1 MNQIRTVVVDDD
13 KEVAG
18 VHTGFLLAHGSFDA
32 VGTAYTGADGLAMI
46 ASLRPEL
53 VLLDIHLPDLSGIEV
68 LRAVRNLP
76 GEPVDVIAITAAR
89 ELDTVRAAMAGGVL
103 HYLVKPFTARVLMD
117 RLDAYVEH
125 RLQISGSGQAAVLD
139 QDGIDRLLAP
149 ARNAASTSARET
161 ADTGSSGQTSGRSA
175 EPTAQPTARPP
186 RPAAAAGGRHRT
198 GSPLATIPGSRAQV
212 PLPKGLSLPTL
223 EAVIADLNATGA
235 ASSASEVAG
244 RLGLARV
251 SARRYLE
258 YLVSRGEA
266 RITPRYGTAGR
277 PEKFYLL
284 TGS

>member
-125 RLQISGSGQAAVLD
+125 RRHISGSGQAAVLD

-149 ARNAASTSARET
+149 ARNAASTFARET
-161 ADTGSSGQTSGRSA
+161 ADAGGSGQASGHPA
-175 EPTAQPTARPP
+175 EPTAGPP
-186 RPAAAAGGRHRT
+186 RPAAAARVRQ
-198 GSPLATIPGSRAQV
+198 GSGAPLATIPGSRAPV

>member
-1 MNQIRTVVVDDD
+1 
-13 KEVAG
+13 
-18 VHTGFLLAHGSFDA
+18 
-32 VGTAYTGADGLAMI
+32 
-46 ASLRPEL
+46 
-53 VLLDIHLPDLSGIEV
+53 
-68 LRAVRNLP
+68 
-76 GEPVDVIAITAAR
+76 
-89 ELDTVRAAMAGGVL
+89 MAGGVL

-125 RLQISGSGQAAVLD
+125 RRHISGSGQAAVLD

-149 ARNAASTSARET
+149 AGA
-161 ADTGSSGQTSGRSA
+161 
-175 EPTAQPTARPP
+175 
-186 RPAAAAGGRHRT
+186 
-198 GSPLATIPGSRAQV
+198 PLATIPASRVSVA
-212 PLPKGLSLPTL
+212 LPKGLSQPTL

-266 RITPRYGTAGR
+266 RITPRYGAAGR

-284 TGS
+284 TGG

>member
-46 ASLRPEL
+46 SSLRPEL

-125 RLQISGSGQAAVLD
+125 RRHISGSGQAAVLD

-149 ARNAASTSARET
+149 ARNAGSTSARET
-161 ADTGSSGQTSGRSA
+161 ADAGGSGQASGQPA
-175 EPTAQPTARPP
+175 EPTAGPP

-198 GSPLATIPGSRAQV
+198 GAPLAAFPGSRAQV

-223 EAVIADLNATGA
+223 EAVIADLNAIGA

>member
-1 MNQIRTVVVDDD
+1 MSQIRTVVVDDD

-18 VHTGFLLAHGSFDA
+18 VHTGFLLAHGAFDSA
-32 VGTAYTGADGLAMI
+32 GKAYTGADALAMI
-46 ASLRPEL
+46 ADLRPEL

-117 RLDAYVEH
+117 RLDAYVERRRH
-125 RLQISGSGQAAVLD
+125 ISGSGQAAVLD

-149 ARNAASTSARET
+149 AGA
-161 ADTGSSGQTSGRSA
+161 
-175 EPTAQPTARPP
+175 
-186 RPAAAAGGRHRT
+186 
-198 GSPLATIPGSRAQV
+198 PLATIPASRVSVA
-212 PLPKGLSLPTL
+212 LPKGLSQPTL

-266 RITPRYGTAGR
+266 RITPRYGAAGR

-284 TGS
+284 TGG

>member
-18 VHTGFLLAHGSFDA
+18 VHTGFLLAHGAFDA
-32 VGTAYTGADGLAMI
+32 VGTAYSGTDALAMI
-46 ASLRPEL
+46 AALRPEL

-68 LRAVRNLP
+68 LRSVRNLP

-89 ELDTVRAAMAGGVL
+89 ELETVRAAMAGGVL

-125 RLQISGSGQAAVLD
+125 RRQISGSGQAAVLD

-149 ARNAASTSARET
+149 ARDAGSASARET
-161 ADTGSSGQTSGRSA
+161 VHGAGGGRPGQSSDPAAGQT
-175 EPTAQPTARPP
+175 
-186 RPAAAAGGRHRT
+186 RPAAGGHRHGAGA
-198 GSPLATIPGSRAQV
+198 PAATIPGPRVPV

-223 EAVIADLNATGA
+223 EAVIADLHATGA

-266 RITPRYGTAGR
+266 RITPRYGAAGR

-284 TGS
+284 TG